1 MKRIRGGAKVKA
13 GFYWR
18 PSRWEIV
25 PVPGAGGVLPGSSG
39 DAYVRIPTLG
49 MLLLGPAMGA
59 LFVVFLPLIGF
70 VLVGRHLI
78 TTPLF
83 EGRRHGKAV
92 KAGSRPA

>member
-1 MKRIRGGAKVKA
+1 MKRIRGGAKVEA

-18 PSRWEIV
+18 PARLEIV
-25 PVPGAGGVLPGSSG
+25 PVTGAGGVLPGSPG
-39 DAYVRIPTLG
+39 EVYVRIPTLG

-70 VLVGRHLI
+70 VLVGRHLV

-83 EGRRHGKAV
+83 EGKRQGKAV
-92 KAGSRPA
+92 KAGSRSA